1 MGLRAMGIGFL
12 SNGLRPCGA
21 MGSKKVAANWNIPP
35 SIDRYGI
42 HYIYIYIWV
51 NALLIASSKS
61 LPEAMEGGRQPHP
74 LLRGGRREG
83 PYTHGFSHS
92 MLSSLSCI
100 CEAIVPSLQ
109 VEDAAGKEELPDKAV
124 QAFYSASGSAQPV
137 PDEVTASS
145 SSILSLVV

>member
-1 MGLRAMGIGFL
+1 
-12 SNGLRPCGA
+12 
-21 MGSKKVAANWNIPP
+21 
-35 SIDRYGI
+35 
-42 HYIYIYIWV
+42 
-51 NALLIASSKS
+51 
-61 LPEAMEGGRQPHP
+61 
-74 LLRGGRREG
+74 
-83 PYTHGFSHS
+83 
-92 MLSSLSCI
+92 MLSSLSSI